1 MFEVKLTL
9 DENGKGAFKLLE
21 DQSEIGEMVIGIL
34 GASMRVYH
42 TEIDPKY
49 EGKGLSKKLLEAMA
63 EYVRQNHLKV
73 TPLCQYVLVQFQRH
87 PETFADIW
95 NRA

>member
-1 MFEVKLTL
+1 MYEVKLTL

-21 DQSEIGEMVIGIL
+21 DNNEIGEMVIGVL

-42 TEIDPKY
+42 TEVDPEY

-63 EYVRQNHLKV
+63 AYARQNHLKV
-73 TPLCQYVLVQFQRH
+73 TPLCQYVHAQFQRH
-87 PETFADIW
+87 PDDFADIW